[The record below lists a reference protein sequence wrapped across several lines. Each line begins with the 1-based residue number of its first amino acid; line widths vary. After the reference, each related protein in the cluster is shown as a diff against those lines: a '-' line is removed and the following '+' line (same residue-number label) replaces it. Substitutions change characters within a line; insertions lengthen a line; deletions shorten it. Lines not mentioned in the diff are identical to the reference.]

1 SLAEKEQSLIQI
13 TVQLEEM
20 KSELSAFK
28 LPEIGPVERFQREE
42 RVICPMCGETAIKEI
57 DDKTK
62 VQYYSGTKAIYA
74 KKKICKKCGYEF

>member
-1 SLAEKEQSLIQI
+1 MIQI